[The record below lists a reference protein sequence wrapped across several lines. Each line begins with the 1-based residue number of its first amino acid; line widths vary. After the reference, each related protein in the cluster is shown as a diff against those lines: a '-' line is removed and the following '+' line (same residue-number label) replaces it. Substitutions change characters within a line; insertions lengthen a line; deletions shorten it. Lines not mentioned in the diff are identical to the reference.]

1 MMLVFTS
8 FGVWAQNADVK
19 KEKENTKKEQKELIT
34 QKEDPKNVKK
44 VPKVKKKQKPKK
56 LKKLSRKQALLQKQK
71 IRQNFRR
78 KLRNAK

>member
-8 FGVWAQNADVK
+8 FGVWAQNTDVK